1 MYCCLVI
8 KEGKQRLLDIS
19 LAVEKTHFIFT
30 NLYGHCQ
37 ERSISQKIN
46 NVGLIKKLAG
56 NLNSF
61 MLSEYHVSMFVF
73 IIMEPMKNLLI
84 CSVIP
89 GKHDIILIQM
99 ATATPC
105 YNGKREDNKHNV
117 IQVY

>member
-1 MYCCLVI
+1 MPTLSIVI

-46 NVGLIKKLAG
+46 NVGLIKRLAG

-61 MLSEYHVSMFVF
+61 KYFFLDSDHKGS
-73 IIMEPMKNLLI
+73 
-84 CSVIP
+84 
-89 GKHDIILIQM
+89 
-99 ATATPC
+99 
-105 YNGKREDNKHNV
+105 
-117 IQVY
+117 